1 MSVRKFQLPEFLKGT
16 QTQETYERWLK
27 RKAAAHLKRDRNRG
41 NTIATGEMYR
51 SAIHHAVVESL
62 GRDNYTDEDP
72 DWTLLSQYDNAE
84 SKAHRRDYKR
94 KFVLLPFG
102 DHVNDGLS
110 EADFVIS
117 GWRTNDCKND
127 LTREELIEFCRKI
140 LDHAGT

>member
-16 QTQETYERWLK
+16 QTQETYVRWLK

-62 GRDNYTDEDP
+62 GRDYYTDEDL

-94 KFVLLPFG
+94 KFVLLPSV

-110 EADFVIS
+110 EADFVIC